1 MEPTSDHS
9 GVTIEPVAVAD
20 AAALAHLTF
29 PARRHILEEPG
40 ERNLVLFAARADRE
54 VVGLVFFW
62 IADHGEAELIS
73 LYVDAFYRSGDLPL
87 CLLRAGEQACRDRG
101 AHMLSHLMTI
111 WEDDETLARLLVSE
125 GWLRPRLRQMVCNV
139 TVESAL
145 TVPWLMDARVPD
157 GYRIID
163 WSEVTPEMRD
173 ELQGRRDENR
183 TFWPKELDPF
193 ENEAGTYPLTS
204 VALVSDDRVR
214 GWLLCHALGEDA
226 VRWTI
231 SWVDESIQSAARIVP
246 LWRAGVLRQAE
257 RTDRPRFL
265 WTVPAELPRM
275 CRFVSRRMRP
285 WLTRL
290 GYAVTMIK
298 RFDDE
303 TGA

>member
-1 MEPTSDHS
+1 VEATSEHS
-9 GVTIEPVAVAD
+9 GVTIEPVDVAD
-20 AAALAHLTF
+20 AEALVNLTF

-40 ERNLVLFAARADRE
+40 NRNLVLFAAWSGKTA
-54 VVGLVFFW
+54 VGLVFFW

-73 LYVDAFYRSGDLPL
+73 LYVEPFHRSGDLPL
-87 CLLRAGEQACRDRG
+87 RLLRAGEQSCLCRG
-101 AHMLSHLMTI
+101 AKTLSHMTTI
-111 WEDDETLARLLVSE
+111 WEDDETLGRLLVRE
-125 GWLRPRLRQMVCNV
+125 GWMRPCVRQMVCNV

-145 TVPWLMDARVPD
+145 TVPWLMNANVPD
-157 GYRIID
+157 HHSIID
-163 WSEVTPEMRD
+163 WSDVTPGMRD
-173 ELQGRRDENR
+173 ELQRRRDKDR

-193 ENEAGTYPLTS
+193 DNETGIYEPTS
-204 VALVSDDRVR
+204 IALVCDDRVR
-214 GWLLCHALGEDA
+214 GWLLCHALGDDA

-231 SWVDESIQSAARIVP
+231 SWVDESIQSAGRIVP

-257 RTDRPRFL
+257 CTDRPRFL

-303 TGA
+303 RS

>member
-1 MEPTSDHS
+1 MDATSNHS
-9 GVTIEPVAVAD
+9 GVTIVPVDGAE

-29 PARRHILEEPG
+29 PARRHILEQPAG
-40 ERNLVLFAARADRE
+40 RNLVLFAARSDDE
-54 VVGLVFFW
+54 TVGMVFFW

-73 LYVDAFYRSGDLPL
+73 LYVEPFYRSGDLPQR
-87 CLLRAGEQACRDRG
+87 LLRAGEKACSDRG

-111 WEDDETLARLLVSE
+111 WEDDKALATLLVQE
-125 GWLRPRLRQMVCNV
+125 GWSRPRLRQMVCNV

-145 TVPWLMDARVPD
+145 TVPWLMDAVVPD
-157 GYRIID
+157 GYAIMD
-163 WSEVTPEMRD
+163 WSDVTADMRD
-173 ELQGRRDENR
+173 ELRLRRDENR

-193 ENEAGTYPLTS
+193 ENEAGIYTPTS
-204 VALVSDDRVR
+204 VALVSGDRVR

-298 RFDDE
+298 RYDDP
-303 TGA
+303 AA